1 MVLVGSVSYK
11 TACLDTRSHRGWAIE
26 LAHKLPKRV
35 FSSIPAFVEFE
46 RVILKQNT
54 CVQYSQQLILL
65 VFQLVET
72 VYGSKPYIS
81 GASLT
86 PQTFTFA
93 MECHGERCVN
103 TFDSNPSALNRLVIW
118 NSILAFG
125 TKMKSNLC
133 FRNKNSVEMIRFR
146 KRKLRQQLQPFEK
159 IDFGQFCWFQM
170 VERLSDYCC
179 LLSAVSLKIL
189 TRTKNYIFWGK
200 MHLFLISKSILNLDP
215 PFFENTKPHQYGTW
229 NLRPKGRGQKLI
241 RQWGYAW
248 KTHVACPL
256 LSGQY

>member
-103 TFDSNPSALNRLVIW
+103 TFDSNPSALNRWWFEIQSLLLEPQW
-118 NSILAFG
+118 NPISASG
-125 TKMKSNLC
+125 TRIVVKWLGSENENCGNNCSPSK
-133 FRNKNSVEMIRFR
+133 K
-146 KRKLRQQLQPFEK
+146 
-159 IDFGQFCWFQM
+159 
-170 VERLSDYCC
+170 
-179 LLSAVSLKIL
+179 
-189 TRTKNYIFWGK
+189 
-200 MHLFLISKSILNLDP
+200 LISDNSAGFKWLNACV
-215 PFFENTKPHQYGTW
+215 T
-229 NLRPKGRGQKLI
+229 I
-241 RQWGYAW
+241 
-248 KTHVACPL
+248 VA
-256 LSGQY
+256 Y